1 MASEFEFPRLYGKEN
16 ENEDAPKERELR
28 DYSESRFIN
37 RGRIDLPFLVL
48 TILILTVGVIT
59 VFSASFARSYYETG
73 NAAGVF
79 LRQLFFAVAGIVLMM
94 FASRVKP
101 KTIRRYSRLL
111 MIVSVGL
118 LVLVLVIGIIGGG
131 SRRWINLGF
140 TTFQP
145 SEITKLAV
153 ILYFASMACRYKDQ
167 MKTFRYGIIPFG
179 FWLGVIVVL
188 LGLEPH
194 FSAIIII
201 CLVGGL
207 MMYAGG
213 ANMKYL
219 ILIVLVGG
227 GLLLLVL
234 LTGGYT
240 SERIAAWRDP
250 MAQKLGDGWQIVQ
263 SLYAVGSGGLLGLG
277 LGQSVQKHMYL
288 PEEHNDYIFAIYC
301 EEMGFVGAA
310 LILLLFA
317 LLIIRGYWLA
327 MRSKDRY
334 SSLIVT
340 GIMTLLAI
348 QVFLNVAVVTNLIPS
363 TGISLPF
370 FSYGGTALLMQ
381 MAEMGIVLGVSRNI
395 DDK

>member
-1 MASEFEFPRLYGKEN
+1 MAPEYEFPHTYRKSGKGGEEPAN
-16 ENEDAPKERELR
+16 DLR
-28 DYSESRFIN
+28 DYSQSRFIN
-37 RGRIDLPFLVL
+37 RGRVDLPFLVL
-48 TILILTVGVIT
+48 TIMILTIGVIM

-79 LRQLFFAVAGIVLMM
+79 LRQMFFACAGVAAMM

-101 KTIRRYSRLL
+101 KTIRRYSKAFMLVSIILL
-111 MIVSVGL
+111 A
-118 LVLVLVIGIIGGG
+118 LVLVIGVIGGG
-131 SRRWINLGF
+131 SRRWINLDF

-145 SEITKLAV
+145 SEISKLAV
-153 ILYFASMACRYKDQ
+153 ILYFASMACRYRKN
-167 MKTFRYGIIPFG
+167 MKTLRYGIVPFAG
-179 FWLGVIVVL
+179 YLGVIVIL

-201 CLVGGL
+201 CLVGGI
-207 MMYAGG
+207 MMFAGG
-213 ANMKYL
+213 ANIKHL
-219 ILIVLVGG
+219 AIIVLGG
-227 GLLLLVL
+227 GAALFGVLLL
-234 LTGGYT
+234 GGYT
-240 SERIAAWRDP
+240 SERITAWLDP
-250 MAQKLGDGWQIVQ
+250 FAEKLGDGWQIIQ
-263 SLYAVGSGGLLGLG
+263 SLYAVGSGGLFGLG

-288 PEEHNDYIFAIYC
+288 PEEHNDYIFAIVC
-301 EEMGFVGAA
+301 EELGFVGAM

-327 MRSKDRY
+327 LHSRDHY
-334 SSLIVT
+334 SSLIVI
-340 GIMTLLAI
+340 GIISLLAI

>member
-1 MASEFEFPRLYGKEN
+1 MASEYEFPRTYGKESTPPA
-16 ENEDAPKERELR
+16 ENELR
-28 DYSESRFIN
+28 DYSESRLIN
-37 RGRIDLPFLVL
+37 RGRMDIPFLML
-48 TILILTVGVIT
+48 TILILTIGVIM

-79 LRQLFFAVAGIVLMM
+79 LRQLIIAIGGVVLMLV
-94 FASRVKP
+94 ASRVKI
-101 KTIRRYSRLL
+101 KTIRKYSKVL
-111 MIVSVGL
+111 MLVSLGL
-118 LVLVLVIGIIGGG
+118 LVLVLIIGVIGGG
-131 SRRWINLGF
+131 SRRWIDLKI

-153 ILYFASMACRYKDQ
+153 ILYFASMACRYKDK
-167 MKTFRYGIIPFG
+167 MKTWRYGIIPFA
-179 FWLGVIVVL
+179 FYLGVIVIL

-201 CLVGGL
+201 CLVGGV
-207 MMYAGG
+207 MMFAGGSSLKHLSLILLAGG
-213 ANMKYL
+213 AAMAA
-219 ILIVLVGG
+219 
-227 GLLLLVL
+227 LLLA
-234 LTGGYT
+234 GGYT
-240 SERIAAWRDP
+240 SERIMAWRDP
-250 MAQKLGDGWQIVQ
+250 FAQKLGDGWQIIQ

-277 LGQSVQKHMYL
+277 FGQSIQKYMYL
-288 PEEHNDYIFAIYC
+288 PEEHNDYIFAIVC
-301 EEMGFVGAA
+301 EELGFVGAM

-327 MRSKDRY
+327 LHTRDKY
-334 SSLIVT
+334 SSLVVI

>member
-1 MASEFEFPRLYGKEN
+1 MASEYDFPKNYGKGNGETAKEN
-16 ENEDAPKERELR
+16 NLR

-48 TILILTVGVIT
+48 TVLILTVGVIM

-79 LRQLFFAVAGIVLMM
+79 LRQLIFAVGGVALMM
-94 FASRVKP
+94 VASRVKP

-118 LVLVLVIGIIGGG
+118 LALVLIIGVIGGG

-153 ILYFASMACRYKDQ
+153 ILYFASMACRYKDD
-167 MKTFRYGIIPFG
+167 MKTWKYGIIPFG
-179 FWLGVIVVL
+179 FWLGIIVVL

-201 CLVGGL
+201 CLVGGI

-213 ANMKYL
+213 SNIKHLA
-219 ILIVLVGG
+219 LIVIAGG
-227 GLLLLVL
+227 ALLLLVL

-250 MAQKLGDGWQIVQ
+250 MAEKLGDGWQIVQ

-277 LGQSVQKHMYL
+277 LGQSIQKHMYL
-288 PEEHNDYIFAIYC
+288 PEEHNDYIFAIVC
-301 EEMGFVGAA
+301 EELGFVGAV

-327 MRSKDRY
+327 LHTRDRY
-334 SSLIVT
+334 SSLIVI